1 MGGYLADHIG
11 DYLADH
17 IGDYLADHI
26 GDYLADHIIVERK
39 QACGFKSNDLE

>member
-1 MGGYLADHIG
+1 MGGYLADYIS

-17 IGDYLADHI
+17 IGDYLEDQ
-26 GDYLADHIIVERK
+26 IIVERK